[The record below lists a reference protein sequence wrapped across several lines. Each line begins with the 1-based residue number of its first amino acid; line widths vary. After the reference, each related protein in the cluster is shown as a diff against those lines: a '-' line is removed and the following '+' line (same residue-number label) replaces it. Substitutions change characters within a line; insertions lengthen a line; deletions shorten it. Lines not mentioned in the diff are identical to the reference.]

1 MTGVWRPAAG
11 QTWDRAE
18 FEALFLSHY
27 EGIYR
32 LLFRM
37 LGSAEEAEDLAQ
49 ETFLRLYRERSL
61 GEGAQNVRA
70 WLYRVAT
77 HLAYNAARERER
89 RERRQRRAA
98 VGDGHLAVG
107 GDDPAEAALRDE
119 EQAAVRR
126 ALLSL
131 PRRQAQLLLLY
142 YAGLSYRELATA
154 LGVAPGSVGTML
166 ARAKAAFAQAYRTTS
181 HLQDEGGGDEM

>member
-18 FEALFLSHY
+18 FEDLFLSHY

-49 ETFLRLYRERSL
+49 ETFLRLYRQRSL
-61 GEGAQNVRA
+61 EEGAHNVRA
-70 WLYRVAT
+70 WLYRVAVN
-77 HLAYNAARERER
+77 LAYNATRERVR

-98 VGDGHLAVG
+98 SEVQPAMAGA
-107 GDDPAEAALRDE
+107 DPAEAALRNDE
-119 EQAAVRR
+119 RAVVRR
-126 ALLSL
+126 ALMAL
-131 PRRQAQLLLLY
+131 PRREAQLLLLY
-142 YAGLSYRELATA
+142 YAGLTYRDLATA

-166 ARAKAAFAQAYRTTS
+166 ARAKAAFAKAYRTTAYPR
-181 HLQDEGGGDEM
+181 DEGGGDEM